1 MITTHRHLIV
11 AALAAALAGAGG
23 GAVIS
28 HKAVPAPKVT
38 ERVVQQHVIAHKYDW
53 GSLSDEEQ
61 SVAAQ
66 AIGNLDRR
74 EVEVFCGVP
83 ACQDLAEDID
93 QIMDMTHA
101 ASTVRRPMI
110 ELGAGIGIMPADDD
124 TRRIAQAI
132 RDATGGRIDLQV
144 IDQKYPGGGIAI
156 VLGQI
161 PRAASTK

>member
-1 MITTHRHLIV
+1 MITTHRHLVV

-28 HKAVPAPKVT
+28 HKTIPVPKAI
-38 ERVVQQHVIAHKYDW
+38 ERVTQQKVAHKYDW
-53 GSLSDEEQ
+53 GALSDGEQ
-61 SVAAQ
+61 ASAAQ

-93 QIMDMTHA
+93 QVMDMTKA
-101 ASTVRRPMI
+101 ASTVRRPML
-110 ELGAGIGIMPADDD
+110 ELGAGLGIMPADDD
-124 TRRIAQAI
+124 ARRIAQAI

-144 IDQKYPGGGIAI
+144 IDQKYQGGGIAI
-156 VLGQI
+156 VLGQK
-161 PRAASTK
+161 PRVPPAK